1 MSAKGKSRYKGKKKK
16 YLMIGKLRKLFIT
29 DQMKESILSR
39 IQYDETS
46 KSMLRWKDNDLVS
59 KKVRGKPVYSSIKGT
74 TTTNDYSYFK
84 FLFEGKIYELSVAR
98 VVYLLVHGDPGNSKL
113 VIDHKD
119 GNSQNNKISNLDLT
133 TISKNSINTCKRSSC
148 HGFRSVSLQ
157 HRKEGRLVFRAEF
170 SYKRK
175 RFMTTTTTSPH
186 HAFVLGWTLI
196 TSGAVPI
203 EIVQAMPVQYA
214 DGTLLKLA
222 LKLCKKDKL
231 KPYVKFFNLH
241 DYLASL

>member
-1 MSAKGKSRYKGKKKK
+1 MSVKGKSKGKKKK
-16 YLMIGKLRKLFIT
+16 YLMIGKVRKLFIT

-46 KSMLRWKDNDLVS
+46 KSMLRWKDNDLVR
-59 KKVRGKPVYSSIKGT
+59 KNVRGKPVYARARGT
-74 TTTNDYSYFK
+74 TTSSDYSYFE
-84 FLFEGKIYELSVAR
+84 FCFEGNLYTLSVAR
-98 VVYLLVHGDPGNSKL
+98 VVYLLVHGDPGNSQL

-133 TISKNSINTCKRSSC
+133 SISKNSINTCKKYTC
-148 HGFRSVSLQ
+148 HGFRSVSIQ
-157 HRKEGRLVFRAEF
+157 RKKGGLVYFKAEF
-170 SYKRK
+170 SYKGE
-175 RFMTTTTTSPH
+175 RFYTTTTNSPH
-186 HAFVLGWTLI
+186 HAFVLGWLLI

-203 EIVQAMPVQYA
+203 DVVQAMPTPYA
-214 DGTLLKLA
+214 DGTFLKIA

-231 KPYVKFFNLH
+231 KPYIKFFNLY